1 MVYLT
6 AGHQPPTRGMRP
18 CTPATRVSRDPQPQ
32 TLSQS
37 HVSHTQRL
45 ASPQAI
51 DAALALSMHSLYKG
65 KMQAGLDAAR

>member
-1 MVYLT
+1 
-6 AGHQPPTRGMRP
+6 MRP
-18 CTPATRVSRDPQPQ
+18 CTPATRDTRLTTHSH

-65 KMQAGLDAAR
+65 KMQAGQDAAR

>member
-18 CTPATRVSRDPQPQ
+18 CTPATHASHDTHSH

-65 KMQAGLDAAR
+65 KMQAGQDAAR